1 MTGGFLLDEDIRE
14 DRLSPS
20 YVFYGEETY
29 LADQFILQ
37 LRRALVPPDAPGFN
51 IERFDLEE
59 NGWPDVIDAA
69 RTAPFFFSP
78 WRIVVAEVS
87 GESKRKI
94 SSLEEKIIK
103 DYCLSPPSKTVLVV
117 VVAGKVKKS
126 HPAVKTFASLPSSA
140 VTLKELKPLKDK
152 DLGPWMDQRF
162 RAFGKAITPEAKRRL
177 AEIIGND
184 LRRIDTEVQKIA
196 CFAGDRKVIDIEDIH
211 QVCDWTKSFA
221 HWELTD
227 SLEKGDFERTLIV
240 LNQFFKEGLKAEY
253 VLGIMANFFRDILLA
268 KLWLRENRDRK
279 EIFAQVK
286 PYLQEKFRTL
296 YAPKFREFFAL
307 VDELSEGE
315 LNSII
320 SELERIDLA
329 VKTTDTS
336 PQALIESFVFD
347 YLKGRSRQGIKGG
360 VTWRERG

>member
-1 MTGGFLLDEDIRE
+1 MTGGFLFDEDIRE
-14 DRLSPS
+14 DRLSAS

-29 LADQFILQ
+29 LSDQFILQ
-37 LRRALVPPDAPGFN
+37 LRSALVPPDAPGFN

-59 NGWPDVIDAA
+59 SGWSDVIDAA

-78 WRIVVAEVS
+78 WRIVVAEVG

-103 DYCLSPPSKTVLVV
+103 DYCLSPSSKTVLVV

-140 VTLKELKPLKDK
+140 VMLRELKPLRDN
-152 DLGPWMDQRF
+152 DLVPWMDRRF
-162 RAFGKAITPEAKRRL
+162 QAFGKAVTPEAKRRL

-184 LRRIDTEVQKIA
+184 LRRIDAEIQKIA
-196 CFAGDRKVIDIEDIH
+196 SFAGDRRVVDIEDVH

-221 HWELTD
+221 QWELTD
-227 SLEKGDFERTLIV
+227 SLEKGDFEHTLIV
-240 LNQFFKEGLKAEY
+240 LNQFFNEGLKAEY
-253 VLGIMANFFRDILLA
+253 ILGIMANFFRDILLA
-268 KLWLRENRDRK
+268 KLWLKENRDRK

-286 PYLQEKFRTL
+286 PYIQEKFRTL
-296 YAPKFREFFAL
+296 YPSKFREFFAL
-307 VDELSEGE
+307 VEELSERE

-320 SELERIDLA
+320 AELEQIDLA
-329 VKTTDTS
+329 IKTTDTS
-336 PQALIESFVFD
+336 PQALIERFVFE
-347 YLKGRSRQGIKGG
+347 YLRGRSRQGMKPG